1 LTPEA
6 EGFLRKARESLASAE
21 ADLRSG
27 RFNSAAN
34 RAYYAAFQAAVAAL
48 MDHGIRPRGASWDHK
63 FVISEFSGKLIRRR
77 KVVSGRL
84 TGTLDILLQRRLRAD
99 YRAAGL
105 SRREARDST
114 RKAGQFVQELD
125 IKLSDRSGHEHQE

>member
-1 LTPEA
+1 VAPDAEA
-6 EGFLRKARESLASAE
+6 YLRKARESLASAE
-21 ADLRSG
+21 ADLEAG

-48 MDHGIRPRGASWDHK
+48 VAHGIGPRGGSWDHK

-77 KVVSGRL
+77 KAVPARL

-99 YRAAGL
+99 YRPAGL
-105 SRREARDST
+105 SRREASDST
-114 RKAGQFVQELD
+114 RRAREFVQELD
-125 IKLSDRSGHEHQE
+125 MKLKEQELS